1 MAKKEVFINR
11 LKAVYNDL
19 SLKKIASKEEIIAY
33 LAQLTKNHYQKLHI
47 NKLTIENIKSQPLLI
62 NNIDKSDSMFRIF
75 YDTENNEL
83 PLSEL
88 QYKKAI
94 NWLVETWNNLDITN
108 TNHSTNESLVRIIQ
122 KVARC
127 ISDGPYIDLALGT
140 GKLLENMP
148 LVNIK
153 KQTSNTVL
161 GNNLYKN
168 IQDIDLYNYGFDIDL
183 NVRYLADAL
192 LNYQYKLPIVKIEFE
207 SRKFNDSIRNDYS
220 NLKFPEWK
228 EKNPVFIFDPP
239 LGAKSIQE
247 HPVFFKNTDLY
258 KKIFKNNEINE
269 SSSDILFL
277 INYLINADS
286 KSSFIGIFP
295 ESILNNNTKEYP
307 NLRELLIKEY
317 LNYVISYENSNLS
330 RLVILV
336 GTKVK
341 EKLNNDISLIK
352 IYNTEGIKELV
363 NILNSESNY
372 VNANQNIIKNTISR
386 ENFDNLYRIIMP
398 SRILDKNKIK
408 KVLPL
413 KTLTTQ
419 ILENEKVILELA
431 YRINNL
437 VQDTNLQENQSDIDY
452 NDNKDNIFW
461 FEEEVHINTPEAKI
475 LNQIKN
481 YISISSNINFGK
493 LNTDEIKEDNLKNI
507 FVILLELYK
516 QSRFDPKTLQIN
528 IEQTLDNRYRVRK
541 DYFVRQFADL
551 YLKDSFV
558 PFLNNQIY
566 KDVYNAYCEYWILD
580 ENNIDVLR
588 SNHPKQEIILAVK
601 LLSELGLLKK
611 VINPNTKKDDLYIYN
626 TYRPKINFMEDK

>member
-1 MAKKEVFINR
+1 
-11 LKAVYNDL
+11 
-19 SLKKIASKEEIIAY
+19 
-33 LAQLTKNHYQKLHI
+33 
-47 NKLTIENIKSQPLLI
+47 
-62 NNIDKSDSMFRIF
+62 
-75 YDTENNEL
+75 
-83 PLSEL
+83 
-88 QYKKAI
+88 
-94 NWLVETWNNLDITN
+94 
-108 TNHSTNESLVRIIQ
+108 
-122 KVARC
+122 
-127 ISDGPYIDLALGT
+127 
-140 GKLLENMP
+140 
-148 LVNIK
+148 
-153 KQTSNTVL
+153 
-161 GNNLYKN
+161 
-168 IQDIDLYNYGFDIDL
+168 
-183 NVRYLADAL
+183 
-192 LNYQYKLPIVKIEFE
+192 
-207 SRKFNDSIRNDYS
+207 
-220 NLKFPEWK
+220 
-228 EKNPVFIFDPP
+228 
-239 LGAKSIQE
+239 
-247 HPVFFKNTDLY
+247 
-258 KKIFKNNEINE
+258 
-269 SSSDILFL
+269 
-277 INYLINADS
+277 
-286 KSSFIGIFP
+286 
-295 ESILNNNTKEYP
+295 
-307 NLRELLIKEY
+307 
-317 LNYVISYENSNLS
+317 
-330 RLVILV
+330 
-336 GTKVK
+336 
-341 EKLNNDISLIK
+341 
-352 IYNTEGIKELV
+352 
-363 NILNSESNY
+363 
-372 VNANQNIIKNTISR
+372 
-386 ENFDNLYRIIMP
+386 MP